1 MIINEPTFGAYDTII
16 ISHSPRVWMV
26 INPIHDVWIHGMTE
40 TPRYVVP
47 LSDMKK
53 AQGREKCVF
62 LMAKWIKMFFRCF

>member
-1 MIINEPTFGAYDTII
+1 
-16 ISHSPRVWMV
+16 MV

-62 LMAKWIKMFFRCF
+62 LMAKCFLDVFRSYLMREDNMDSIL